1 MDATGGEGR
10 DGIRR
15 EAALTAI
22 PRYRSQIGSALFS
35 AGFRPFFLLAAF
47 WAATAIPLWLMFY
60 IGQGQAPGA
69 LPPVVWHVHEM
80 VFGFGGAAVA
90 GFLLTA
96 IPNWTGR
103 MPLQGG
109 PLASL
114 ALLWLVGRVAVLLSG
129 KIGTGSAAVL
139 DLAFPLVI
147 LGVVAREILAGR
159 NWRNLPML
167 AALGLLLVS
176 NLLVHLEALGAAS
189 TAYLGNRLG
198 VATLLMLISLVGGRI
213 IPSFTRNW
221 LVKERPESPPPA
233 AFGRFD
239 IAALVMTAMVLALW
253 IFVPENRA
261 VSWTEIIAGL
271 VVGVRLARW
280 RGIGTLSEPLLW
292 ILHLGYGWLALG
304 LLLVGF
310 SGLVSFLPQ
319 TVGVH
324 ALTAGAIGTMTLAVM
339 TRASLGHTGRPL
351 TAGPGTTAIYLF
363 VTLAAILRLFAPLAP
378 AHYQLVLSL
387 SGAAWSSAFGL
398 FVLLYARPLSLRRVR
413 DEAARPI

>member
-1 MDATGGEGR
+1 M
-10 DGIRR
+10 
-15 EAALTAI
+15 TAI
-22 PRYRSQIGSALFS
+22 PRYRPQIGPALFS
-35 AGFRPFFLLAAF
+35 AGFRPFFLLAAL
-47 WAATAIPLWLMFY
+47 WAAAAIPLWLMFY
-60 IGQGQAPGA
+60 TGQDQTPSA

-80 VFGFGGAAVA
+80 VFGFGGAVVA

-96 IPNWTGR
+96 IPNWTGL
-103 MPLQGG
+103 MPLQGR
-109 PLASL
+109 PLAFL
-114 ALLWLVGRVAVLLSG
+114 VLLWIVGRAAVLLSG

-139 DLAFPLVI
+139 DLTFPLVF

-167 AALGLLLVS
+167 VAFALLLAS
-176 NLLVHLEALGAAS
+176 NLLVHLEAMGVVA
-189 TAYLGNRLG
+189 TANLGNRLG

-221 LVKERPESPPPA
+221 LVKERPESSLPA

-239 IAALVMTAMVLALW
+239 LAAIVMTAMALVLWVFAS
-253 IFVPENRA
+253 NYRA
-261 VSWTEIIAGL
+261 TSGIEIVAGL
-271 VVGVRLARW
+271 VVGARLARW

-351 TAGPGTTAIYLF
+351 TAGPGTTTIYVL
-363 VTLAAILRLFAPLAP
+363 VTIGAVLRLLAP
-378 AHYQLVLSL
+378 FSQSDYLLILSL
-387 SGAAWSSAFGL
+387 AGAAWSGAFGG
-398 FVLLYARPLSLRRVR
+398 FVLLYSGPLMRRRPEERRRV
-413 DEAARPI
+413 